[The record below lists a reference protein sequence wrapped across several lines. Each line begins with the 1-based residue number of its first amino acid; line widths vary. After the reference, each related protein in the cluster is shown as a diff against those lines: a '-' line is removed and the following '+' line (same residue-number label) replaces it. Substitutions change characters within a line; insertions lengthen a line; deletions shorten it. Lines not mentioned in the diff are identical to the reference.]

1 MQGAWKVGLLVLVFI
16 GLLLGAYAVLGRLNA
31 PRTNSYYVKFTDATG
46 IVRGSPV
53 FISGVRVGNV
63 AEVELVPPSTAM
75 ARIEIDTSVAVPLGT
90 QAVIPRGF
98 ISFGQGNLSLVPPE
112 RVEGFVPPNDP
123 SVVLI
128 GAQGNPI
135 NDLFPDTQETI
146 AELNKTLIALRT
158 VLENQQLQTDVKE
171 LLDTTTKT
179 IDNYGRLANQLGGFV
194 GSSQKQLDRILRTV
208 DLTLIQVNRGIDN
221 LNAILED
228 PTWQDE
234 AKALLKELNATAA
247 QANQLLGSI
256 SAYVDDP
263 ETKARLERTLANFET
278 MSESGVRIASNAER
292 IAENANEISAD
303 FKTFASEANEL
314 ARRANVLTEEATE
327 LVRSVRGKV
336 DDFEVPSFGSPRIR
350 AGIDTQ
356 YDFENERVLSNMG
369 FSLDF
374 GRSRAYLGLYDAFES
389 NRLIALYGTD
399 VLNNLEA
406 NAGVFAGKPS
416 IGVKWNVTPGFGL
429 SGQLYGVNHPKFDAR
444 ARLRLG
450 RNLDAFAGV
459 DSLFKYNYPVVGL
472 GFRN

>member
-31 PRTNSYYVKFTDATG
+31 PRTNSYYVQFTDATG

-53 FISGVRVGNV
+53 FISGVRVGQV
-63 AEVELVPPSTAM
+63 AEVDLVPPSTAM
-75 ARIEIDTSVAVPLGT
+75 ARIEVDTTVAVPLGT

-98 ISFGQGNLSLVPPE
+98 ISFGQGNLSLVPPDQIQ
-112 RVEGFVPPNDP
+112 GFVPPNDP
-123 SVVLI
+123 SVVLV
-128 GAQGNPI
+128 GTQGNPI

-146 AELNKTLIALRT
+146 AELNKTLIALRE
-158 VLENQQLQTDVKE
+158 VLENEDFRTDVKE
-171 LLDTTTKT
+171 LIDTTTNT
-179 IDNYGRLANQLGGFV
+179 IDNYGKLANQLTGFV
-194 GSSQKQLDRILRTV
+194 GSSRSEFDQILRTV
-208 DLTLIQVNRGIDN
+208 DVTLMQVNRGITTVN
-221 LNAILED
+221 SLLED
-228 PTWQDE
+228 PTWQNE
-234 AKALLKELNATAA
+234 ATALLKELNATAA

-256 SAYVDDP
+256 STYVDDP
-263 ETKARLERTLANFET
+263 ETKARLDRTLANFET
-278 MSESGVRIASNAER
+278 MSESGVRIADNAER
-292 IAENANEISAD
+292 IAENANQISAD
-303 FKTFASEANEL
+303 FKIFSAEANEL
-314 ARRANVLTEEATE
+314 AKRANVLTEEATD

-336 DDFEVPSFGSPRIR
+336 DDFEVPSFGFPRIR

-356 YDFENERVLSNMG
+356 YNFENERVLSNMG

-399 VLNNLEA
+399 VMNNLEG

-416 IGVKWNVTPGFGL
+416 IGVKWSVTPGFGL
-429 SGQLYGVNHPKFDAR
+429 TGQLYGVNRPTFDAR

-450 RNLDAFAGV
+450 RNVDAFAGV
-459 DSLFKYNYPVVGL
+459 DSLFKYNYPIVGL